1 MSNYRKKFAPTKDGF
16 QEVWDSMQDPTIE
29 QVIAGIQAK
38 KPSKEQLLEKI
49 AYFRN
54 SRSTLDTELYHLSE
68 YAEDYNS
75 VYAAKN
81 TYQFGITEGLQNRTK
96 SQCKR
101 WSEML
106 EFTSPR
112 YNQKAAPPGVEQ
124 TVYKASYLT
133 HKPYEQDLWG
143 PASYGTLVYDLK
155 TELDFIVSHMEEGER
170 MCQDTMAQEKEIKND
185 PAQKKQ
191 LYEKQYREEE
201 ERNKETIDVYCRI
214 GNISADNALY
224 QKMLE
229 YDTPDGFIN
238 DFFHGPSTSQFSRFV
253 VVDSSLNSLKMNIS
267 PLEKRLLGNDF
278 NKVKRVR
285 TAKAYIDSLLD
296 IKPGGQF
303 ESHSIVQCLSWC
315 DLLPSTKKRHDNE
328 HEFYE
333 KYLKADYIGTHTW
346 PAWNTVFAVR
356 KTIGRDDQ
364 QRKLDAASFESKY
377 NKVCGEER
385 TEKLND

>member
-38 KPSKEQLLEKI
+38 KPTKKQLLEKI

-54 SRSTLDTELYHLSE
+54 SRSTLEMELYHLSD

-81 TYQFGITEGLQNRTK
+81 TYHFGTTEGLQNRTR

-106 EFTSPR
+106 ELTSPR
-112 YNQKAAPPGVEQ
+112 YNQKAVPPGVEQ

-155 TELDFIVSHMEEGER
+155 TELDFIVSHMEESEH
-170 MCQDTMAQEKEIKND
+170 MCQDVMTQEEMIKND
-185 PAQKKQ
+185 PVRKKQ

-201 ERNKETIDVYCRI
+201 ERNQETIDDYCRN
-214 GNISADNALY
+214 GNLCADNPLY
-224 QKMLE
+224 QKMLN
-229 YDTPDGFIN
+229 YDTRDEFIN
-238 DFFHGPSTSQFSRFV
+238 DHFHGPTTSQFARYV
-253 VVDSSLNSLKMNIS
+253 IVDSTLNALERDIS
-267 PLEKRLLGNDF
+267 PLEKRLLGYDF
-278 NKVKRVR
+278 NKIRRVR
-285 TAKAYIDSLLD
+285 TAKAHIDSLLD
-296 IKPGGQF
+296 IKPSGQF
-303 ESHSIVQCLSWC
+303 DPHSIVQCIRWC
-315 DLLPSTKKRHDNE
+315 GVIPSTKQHHDNE
-328 HEFYE
+328 HDFYE
-333 KYLKADYIGTHTW
+333 KYLKPDYAGTHTW
-346 PAWNTVFAVR
+346 PAWNTVFTVR
-356 KTIGRDDQ
+356 KTVGRDDQ
-364 QRKLDAASFESKY
+364 QRRLDAASFESRY
-377 NKVCGEER
+377 NEVCGKEE
-385 TEKLND
+385 TK